1 MDFRGAA
8 GEYAAPQDQSMKVT
22 ATALPD
28 VKIYQPKRFGDARGY
43 FSEWYNARN
52 FAAAGLDQL
61 FVQDNLAFSA
71 AVGTLRGLHYQKP
84 PHAQGKL
91 VGVLQGAVF
100 DVALDI
106 RQGSPTYGQ
115 HVSVELS
122 AELGNQIFVP
132 PGFAHGYCTTRPD
145 TLVAYKVTDFYHPE
159 TEGGLLWNDPDLAIA
174 WPVDGAPQLA
184 ERDAR
189 LPRLAELGPSPFAYE
204 GSR

>member
-1 MDFRGAA
+1 
-8 GEYAAPQDQSMKVT
+8 MKVT
-22 ATALPD
+22 ATALPE

-91 VGVLQGAVF
+91 VGVLQGAIF

-174 WPVDGAPQLA
+174 WPVTDGPPQLV

-189 LPRLAELGPSPFAYE
+189 LPRLAEFAGSPFSYE
-204 GSR
+204 GAAI

>member
-1 MDFRGAA
+1 M
-8 GEYAAPQDQSMKVT
+8 
-22 ATALPD
+22 
-28 VKIYQPKRFGDARGY
+28 
-43 FSEWYNARN
+43 
-52 FAAAGLDQL
+52 
-61 FVQDNLAFSA
+61 
-71 AVGTLRGLHYQKP
+71 
-84 PHAQGKL
+84 
-91 VGVLQGAVF
+91 
-100 DVALDI
+100 
-106 RQGSPTYGQ
+106 
-115 HVSVELS
+115 SVELS